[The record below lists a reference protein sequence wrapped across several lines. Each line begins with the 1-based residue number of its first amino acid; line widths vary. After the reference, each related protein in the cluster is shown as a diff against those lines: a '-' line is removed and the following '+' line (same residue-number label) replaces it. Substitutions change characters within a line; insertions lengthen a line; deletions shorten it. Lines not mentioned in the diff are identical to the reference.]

1 MLVGVS
7 PRWGCTRRAVL
18 TSQARFVQIEQLAWW
33 IAVLFLSTYHLFAI
47 GQDPAMARQTL
58 HWPCAVSAKTIARE
72 NAVRWGR
79 RQ

>member
-33 IAVLFLSTYHLFAI
+33 IAALFLSTYHLFAI
-47 GQDPAMARQTL
+47 GQDPAMAR
-58 HWPCAVSAKTIARE
+58 
-72 NAVRWGR
+72 
-79 RQ
+79 